1 MQLNRYS
8 SKKRFD
14 ANKKRLSWLRP
25 WERFDWFLLLA
36 LMALMA
42 FGGLVIHSVEKHQ
55 GTTHYSFQHWAV
67 STIGAVTIF
76 ALARFRYSWLMQ
88 LRWPIYIITNLLLI
102 SVLFIGTEVKGA
114 QSWITIGNL
123 NLQPSE
129 LAKVGVI
136 ITLAA
141 TLNRESTPKIS
152 TILRV
157 FAITAL
163 PWGLTLKEDLGTS
176 LVFGAIVLG
185 MLYWANIPLSWLV
198 LLVSPIVAA
207 VLFSLHFPT
216 WIGWTVLMGGL
227 AWFSFPWRFLA
238 AILAVGFN
246 TAAGEAGKIV
256 WELLQPYQKAR
267 LTMFLDPEQDPLGNG
282 YNLIQSRT
290 AVGAGD
296 LLGRGLFQG
305 TQTRLNFVPE
315 QHTDFIFSAVGEQFG
330 FIGSIGLLLV
340 FWFVCLRLLVIACNS
355 SDNFGSLLAI
365 GVLSTIV
372 FQVVLNVSMNI
383 GLAPITGIPLPLIS
397 YGGSSLLSMCLAFGI
412 VESVANYRPKKRR
425 FFQS

>member
-1 MQLNRYS
+1 MQLR
-8 SKKRFD
+8 RFSLK
-14 ANKKRLSWLRP
+14 NSWQNWFRP
-25 WERFDWFLLLA
+25 WERFDWLLFLAIIA
-36 LMALMA
+36 LTG
-42 FGGLVIHSVEKHQ
+42 FGGLVIYSVEKHQ
-55 GTTHYSFQHWAV
+55 ETNHYSLQHWIV
-67 STIGAVTIF
+67 GIIGAVMIL
-76 ALARFRYSWLMQ
+76 ALARFRYIWLLQ
-88 LRWPIYIITNLLLI
+88 IHWIIYAITNLLLI

-114 QSWITIGNL
+114 QSWITIGSL

-129 LAKVGVI
+129 LAKIGVI
-136 ITLAA
+136 IILAA
-141 TLNRESTPKIS
+141 TLHRESTPKLS

-157 FAITAL
+157 FLITAI

-176 LVFGAIVLG
+176 LVFGAIILG
-185 MLYWANIPLSWLV
+185 MLYWANIPLGWLI
-198 LLVSPIVAA
+198 LLVSPIVSA
-207 VLFSLHFPT
+207 VLFGVYFPA
-216 WIGWTVLMGGL
+216 WIVWTLLMGVL
-227 AWFSFPWRFLA
+227 AWFCLPLRFLS
-238 AILAVGFN
+238 AIIAVGVN

-267 LTMFLDPEQDPLGNG
+267 LTMFLEPEQDPLGNG

-296 LLGRGLFQG
+296 LFGRGLFQG

-315 QHTDFIFSAVGEQFG
+315 QHTDFIFSAVAEQFG
-330 FIGSIGLLLV
+330 FVGSIGLLLV
-340 FWFVCLRLLVIACNS
+340 FWFVCLRLLIIACNS
-355 SDNFGSLLAI
+355 QDNFGSLLVV

-383 GLAPITGIPLPLIS
+383 NLAPITGIPLPLIS

-425 FFQS
+425 FFQN